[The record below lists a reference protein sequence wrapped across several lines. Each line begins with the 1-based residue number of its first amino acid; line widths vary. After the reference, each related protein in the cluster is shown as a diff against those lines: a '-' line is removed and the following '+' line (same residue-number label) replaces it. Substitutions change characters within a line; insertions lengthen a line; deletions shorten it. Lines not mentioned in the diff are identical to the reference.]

1 MNTNF
6 PTLLQ
11 GGSQLPA
18 ALRQEMQQMQQS
30 EMQENVG
37 QSFAVVSIKGKVF
50 SIKFGGNN
58 TPLTLTVNG
67 QVFAAPYFDV
77 VIPKANGNL
86 SKTYYKSGYTDG
98 SEESPDCWSEDGKV
112 PIGPAEKRPLDPR
125 NGLPCT
131 QCDLCPMNQFGS
143 RITENGRKGKACAD
157 TRKVIVMPCVPT
169 GQKDANGNDVVVMDA
184 DNVKYGGPMLLRVPA
199 ASLKVFAEYDQ
210 KLTQLGL
217 SYFSVVTRMAFD
229 TTEAFPKFVLQPLR
243 VLTDQ
248 EAAAVVDLRSSDVVS
263 KILLN
268 PAANTPAPAQLPG
281 PDMSHLVGQQAPAAL
296 QQQIA
301 APPPAA
307 PQPVPV
313 QAAPAPQPVPVSNVV
328 PLPTQPVTAPA
339 PQPIPAAPTPPPVPQ
354 QLQLEAFPPTGWL
367 AHPTAPGFF
376 YRGQEVKSEADLR
389 AMTAAPPPP
398 PAAPAAFVPPTN
410 AGSPMPQPVQV
421 TQGTFNAVDA
431 LLGQ

>member
-1 MNTNF
+1 MTTNF

-18 ALRQEMQQMQQS
+18 ALRQEMQSLQQS

-50 SIKFGGNN
+50 SIKYGGNN

-86 SKTYYKSGYTDG
+86 SKTYYKGGYTDG
-98 SEESPDCWSEDGKV
+98 SEDSPDCWSEDGKH
-112 PIGPAEKRPLDPR
+112 PIGPVEKRPIDPR
-125 NGLPCT
+125 NGQPCT
-131 QCDLCPMNQFGS
+131 SCDLCPMNQFGS

-184 DNVKYGGPMLLRVPA
+184 ENIKYGGPMLLRVPA

-229 TTEAFPKFVLQPLR
+229 TSEAFPKFALQPLR
-243 VLTDQ
+243 VLSEQ
-248 EAAAVVDLRSSDVVS
+248 EGAAVVELRSSDQVG
-263 KILLN
+263 KMLLN
-268 PAANTPAPAQLPG
+268 PAANTPAAALPG
-281 PDMSHLVGQQAPAAL
+281 PDMSHLMGQQAPASLA
-296 QQQIA
+296 QQIPA
-301 APPPAA
+301 PAA
-307 PQPVPV
+307 PAPVPV
-313 QAAPAPQPVPVSNVV
+313 QAAPQPAPVPVSNVIPMQL
-328 PLPTQPVTAPA
+328 PLQ
-339 PQPIPAAPTPPPVPQ
+339 PAAPTPAAPPPPVPAAP
-354 QLQLEAFPPTGWL
+354 QLLEAFPPTGWL
-367 AHPTAPGFF
+367 AHPNAPGYF
-376 YRGQEVKSEADLR
+376 YRGQEVVSEADLR
-389 AMTAAPPPP
+389 AQHAAPPPP
-398 PAAPAAFVPPTN
+398 PAPPAGFAPPANVGAPT
-410 AGSPMPQPVQV
+410 PQPVQV
-421 TQGTFNAVDA
+421 TQGTLNAVDA
-431 LLGQ
+431 LLGL